1 MIRRTYL
8 YFLILITVSTT
19 IFGCHAQERA
29 PALDTAPVSEAA
41 PSALAYYYFTVAQL
55 KIKQGDINEAI
66 WYLKQAIEY
75 RRESSYLKLELAN
88 LLLIKKEDQESLILI
103 QQVLDK
109 EPSNIQALTIAG
121 RIYQQQ
127 NKMDRAIEAYEKV
140 LLSQPSEQGVYLM
153 LGRIYWNNNSF
164 NDAERVFE
172 QMTVNIPDSYAAYF
186 FYGKALAAQGKLAS
200 AEKALLKSIKL
211 ESSLEEPRLEL
222 LKIYESQNQLHK
234 IPNLYKAIL
243 ENDPGNFNAA
253 FGLAEYYHKTKK
265 DNQSLEIL
273 AELGHRIENDEGIIS
288 ALFDRYIEVKHY
300 PEAVWML
307 KGMLKSAPHNSALH
321 YMTGIAFN
329 GMEQDE
335 KVLVHMLKVK
345 PDSRFYTNAVVHCAM
360 IYHDQG
366 KIDRAIELVQAAI
379 VHTPG
384 NIDYYLYLGSFYEE
398 LERFDEAVN
407 ALHIGLQKDDRNG
420 RLHFRI
426 GVVYDKMGQKDKSI
440 AAMKNVLALTPND
453 AEALNYL
460 GYTYADMGINLDEA
474 EILIQTALSIKPN
487 DGYIT
492 DSLGWVYYKRGNYSQ
507 ALEWLSKAVK
517 LIPDD
522 PVILEHL
529 GDVYLKMDSKEKAL
543 NYYQRSLKKKT
554 TGLGPLEKKIRTLI
568 QP

>member
-1 MIRRTYL
+1 
-8 YFLILITVSTT
+8 LIAVSAT
-19 IFGCHAQERA
+19 IFGCHGQQRAQA
-29 PALDTAPVSEAA
+29 IDTAPVSEAG
-41 PSALAYYYFTVAQL
+41 PSARAYYYFTVAQL
-55 KIKQGDINEAI
+55 KIKKGDINEAI
-66 WYLKQAIEY
+66 WYLKQAIEH

-88 LLLIKKEDQESLILI
+88 LFLIKKEDQKSLPLI

-109 EPSNIQALTIAG
+109 EPSNVQALTIAG

-127 NKMDRAIEAYEKV
+127 NKMDKALEAYEKV
-140 LLSQPSEQGVYLM
+140 LVSKPSEPGVYLV
-153 LGRIYWNNNSF
+153 LGRIYWNDNNF

-172 QMTVNIPDSYAAYF
+172 QMTINIPDSYAAFF

-200 AEKALLKSIKL
+200 AEKALLRSIKL

-234 IPNLYKAIL
+234 IPKVYKAIL
-243 ENDPGNFNAA
+243 DNDPDNYNAA
-253 FGLAEYYHKTKK
+253 FGLAEHYHKTNKYS
-265 DNQSLEIL
+265 QSQEIL
-273 AELGHRIENDEGIIS
+273 ARLGRRIGNDEGIIS
-288 ALFDRYIEVKHY
+288 TLFDRYLEAKHY
-300 PEAVWML
+300 TEAAWML

-321 YMTGIAFN
+321 YMAGIAFN

-335 KVLVHMLKVK
+335 KALNHMLKVK
-345 PDSRFYTNAVVHCAM
+345 SDSRFYTNAVVHSAM
-360 IYHDQG
+360 IYHDKG
-366 KIDRAIELVQAAI
+366 KIDRAIELVQKAI
-379 VHTPG
+379 VHTPD

-407 ALHIGLQKDDRNG
+407 ALQIGLRKDERNG

-492 DSLGWVYYKRGNYSQ
+492 DSLGWVYYKRGKYSQ

-543 NYYQRSLKKKT
+543 NYYQQSLKKKT
-554 TGLGPLEKKIRTLI
+554 TSPGPLEKKIRTLI
-568 QP
+568 NP

>member
-1 MIRRTYL
+1 MIRPLYL
-8 YFLILITVSTT
+8 YYLILIAVSAC
-19 IFGCHAQERA
+19 IFGCRGQERVQA
-29 PALDTAPVSEAA
+29 HDTALVRETA
-41 PSALAYYYFTVAQL
+41 PDSRAYYFFTVAQL
-55 KIKQGDINEAI
+55 EFRRGHINEAI
-66 WYLKQAIEY
+66 WYLKQAVEHY
-75 RRESSYLKLELAN
+75 PESSYLKLELAN
-88 LLLIKKEDQESLILI
+88 LYLIEKEDQKSLTLI
-103 QQVLDK
+103 EQVLAK
-109 EPSNIQALTIAG
+109 KPSNIKALTIAG

-127 NKMDRAIEAYEKV
+127 NKIDKAIEAYEKV
-140 LLSQPSEQGVYLM
+140 LLSQPSEQGVYLV
-153 LGRIYWNNNSF
+153 LGRIYWNNNNF

-172 QMTVNIPDSYAAYF
+172 QMTVNISDSYAAYF

-222 LKIYESQNQLHK
+222 LKIYESQNQFHK
-234 IPNLYKAIL
+234 IPSVYKAIL
-243 ENDPGNFNAA
+243 ENDPGNHNAA
-253 FGLAEYYHKTKK
+253 FGLAELYHKTKK
-265 DNQSLEIL
+265 DAQSLEIL
-273 AELGHRIENDEGIIS
+273 AGLGHRIDNDESIIS
-288 ALFDRYIEVKHY
+288 TLFDRYLESKRY
-300 PEAVWML
+300 PEAAWML

-321 YMTGIAFN
+321 YMAGVAFN
-329 GMEQDE
+329 GMEKD
-335 KVLVHMLKVK
+335 VMALDHMLKVK
-345 PDSRFYTNAVVHCAM
+345 PISRFYTNAVVHGAM

-366 KIDRAIELVQAAI
+366 KIDRAIEIVQEAI
-379 VHTPG
+379 GHTPD

-398 LERFDEAVN
+398 LERFDEAIN
-407 ALHIGLQKDDRNG
+407 ALQIGLQKDERNG

-460 GYTYADMGINLDEA
+460 GYTYADMGINLGEA

-492 DSLGWVYYKRGNYSQ
+492 DSLGWVYYKSGKYGL

-543 NYYQRSLKKKT
+543 NYYQQSLKKKT
-554 TGLGPLEKKIRTLI
+554 TGIGPLEKKIRNLTH
-568 QP
+568 P

>member
-8 YFLILITVSTT
+8 YYLILIAVSAT
-19 IFGCHAQERA
+19 IFGCHGQERA
-29 PALDTAPVSEAA
+29 QALDTVPVAKA
-41 PSALAYYYFTVAQL
+41 GPNARAYYYYMVSQIKL
-55 KIKQGDINEAI
+55 KQSDIPEAI
-66 WYLKQAIEY
+66 WYLKQATEHC
-75 RRESSYLKLELAN
+75 RDSSYLKIELAN
-88 LLLIKKEDQESLILI
+88 LYLIEKEDQESLALI
-103 QQVLDK
+103 QQVLAK
-109 EPSNIQALTIAG
+109 EPSNVQALTIAG

-127 NKMDRAIEAYEKV
+127 KKMDKAIEAYEKV
-140 LLSQPSEQGVYLM
+140 LLSQPSEQGVYLV
-153 LGRIYWNNNSF
+153 LGRIYWNNNNF

-172 QMTVNIPDSYAAYF
+172 QMTVNIPESYAAYF

-211 ESSLEEPRLEL
+211 EWSLEEPRLEL

-234 IPNLYKAIL
+234 IPTVYKAIL
-243 ENDPGNFNAA
+243 DNDPGNFNAA
-253 FGLAEYYHKTKK
+253 FGLAEHYRKSKK
-265 DNQSLEIL
+265 NTQSLEIL
-273 AELGHRIENDEGIIS
+273 ADLGHRIEHDERIIS
-288 ALFDRYIEVKHY
+288 TLFDRYLEAKHY
-300 PEAVWML
+300 PEAAWML
-307 KGMLKSAPHNSALH
+307 KGMLTSAPHNSALH

-329 GMEQDE
+329 GMEQDD
-335 KVLVHMLKVK
+335 KALVHMLKVK
-345 PDSRFYTNAVVHCAM
+345 PDSRFYTNAVVHSAM

-366 KIDRAIELVQAAI
+366 KIDHAIALVQKAI
-379 VHTPG
+379 VHTPD

-407 ALHIGLQKDDRNG
+407 ALQIGLQKDDRNG

-426 GVVYDKMGQKDKSI
+426 GVIFDKMGQKDKSI
-440 AAMKNVLALTPND
+440 AAMKNVLELSPND

-460 GYTYADMGINLDEA
+460 GYTYADMGIHLDEA
-474 EILIQTALSIKPN
+474 EILIRTALSIKPN

-492 DSLGWVYYKRGNYSQ
+492 DSLGWVYFKWGRYRQ

-543 NYYQRSLKKKT
+543 NYYQQSLKKKT

-568 QP
+568 HP